1 MTSVNRKLHIEAIPG
16 RGRPA
21 PHIPPRRTPARR
33 ITSDAEAI
41 VVAQALAADFAREAA
56 DRDREHSEQID
67 RPEPRGRSIGL
78 QRGHNTG
85 GDRGR
90 EQDLHDREHDLAR
103 SRALSRCPRGS
114 RSLAEQRNPDSRH
127 R

>member
-41 VVAQALAADFAREAA
+41 VVAQALAAD
-56 DRDREHSEQID
+56 
-67 RPEPRGRSIGL
+67 
-78 QRGHNTG
+78 
-85 GDRGR
+85 
-90 EQDLHDREHDLAR
+90 
-103 SRALSRCPRGS
+103 
-114 RSLAEQRNPDSRH
+114 
-127 R
+127 